1 MTMNNK
7 DKIEYLIH
15 VYQDRELMKHIRS
28 VANNCKTKKDAVKL
42 MKNEANYDLVRG
54 NYYFYHVQQHK
65 TETIEVYPSQE
76 TTGDIE

>member
-1 MTMNNK
+1 
-7 DKIEYLIH
+7 
-15 VYQDRELMKHIRS
+15 MKTQ
-28 VANNCKTKKDAVKL
+28 VNCKTKKDAVKL

-54 NYYFYHVQQHK
+54 NYYFYHVQQHR

>member
-1 MTMNNK
+1 MNNK
-7 DKIEYLIH
+7 DNTYYLIH

-28 VANNCKTKKDAVKL
+28 VGNNCKTKKDAVKL
-42 MKNEANYDLVRG
+42 MKNEAHNDIVRG

-65 TETIEVYPSQE
+65 TETIEIYPSQE